1 MGKAARAAR
10 VSVVLVFAFSGLHS
24 TKRGPLQAAVTYS
37 SKGEALSD
45 GKQTAARTTR
55 DRSGVH
61 LVRAEP
67 TCTRKPRMIKCPQR
81 GVDDDATPAEWRNG
95 RRSGLKSPLSALDSS
110 TKSEKPR
117 VFVTSYPLLSPAIRA
132 IRCSGV
138 AAFSTMWRVLPMSTD
153 ARRAALAVRIQQL
166 LDARK
171 REIARIVANCQR
183 PRLRI
188 IDRAFAEYR

>member
-1 MGKAARAAR
+1 MRLQMGKAARAAR

-95 RRSGLKSPLSALDSS
+95 RRSGLKIQWGATPV
-110 TKSEKPR
+110 R
-117 VFVTSYPLLSPAIRA
+117 VR
-132 IRCSGV
+132 
-138 AAFSTMWRVLPMSTD
+138 LP
-153 ARRAALAVRIQQL
+153 
-166 LDARK
+166 
-171 REIARIVANCQR
+171 
-183 PRLRI
+183 PRLLNYPSSNDLRFPFEELTI
-188 IDRAFAEYR
+188 